1 MASPRRKRKG
11 ESDLSYA
18 LAMLNFHRF
27 SDRIYGGGRK
37 SRYQT
42 DAEKR
47 VLDLGGK
54 IPPLKKRS
62 PRRSFRDTLF
72 QAQRNAAKLNQPN
85 IKSNLS
91 MQEQIDR
98 QNKLYQQYLK
108 DKKMVAPPRKGP
120 VQRMPQRPST
130 LGKLFKGASTKPEG
144 GFLKALCDSPMTKKP
159 PPNQFKKF
167 TPKKLVP
174 KPGDPSKIPFGPTG
188 KPLKK
193 AKSPR
198 QLERERIQKER
209 DKILK
214 ARGPVK
220 PTRQPSVTSRYRGGS
235 GKKKYNQAAYFAG
248 LGVNPNTKQNQGIY
262 KPYANGGGVR
272 KPKYKE

>member
-1 MASPRRKRKG
+1 MSRPRGKMKG

-18 LAMLNFHRF
+18 IAMLNFHKHPMNRRAAG
-27 SDRIYGGGRK
+27 DN
-37 SRYQT
+37 SRVKA
-42 DAEKR
+42 AEKR

-54 IPPLKKRS
+54 EALYGIQAREQARKQAIRNKRS
-62 PRRSFRDTLF
+62 QL
-72 QAQRNAAKLNQPN
+72 A
-85 IKSNLS
+85 
-91 MQEQIDR
+91 
-98 QNKLYQQYLK
+98 
-108 DKKMVAPPRKGP
+108 PRKGP

-130 LGKLFKGASTKPEG
+130 LGKLFKGASTKPKG
-144 GFLKALCDSPMTKKP
+144 GFLKALGASPLIKKP

-174 KPGDPSKIPFGPTG
+174 KP
-188 KPLKK
+188 
-193 AKSPR
+193 
-198 QLERERIQKER
+198 
-209 DKILK
+209 
-214 ARGPVK
+214 
-220 PTRQPSVTSRYRGGS
+220 RQPSVTSRYRGGS

>member
-1 MASPRRKRKG
+1 MTRPRGRMKG

-18 LAMLNFHRF
+18 LSMLNFYRHPMNRRMAG
-27 SDRIYGGGRK
+27 DNKRVK
-37 SRYQT
+37 A
-42 DAEKR
+42 AEKR
-47 VLDLGGK
+47 VLELGGK
-54 IPPLKKRS
+54 IPLPKKRS
-62 PRRSFRDTLF
+62 PRRSFKDTLLE
-72 QAQRNAAKLNQPN
+72 AQMNAAKSNQPN

-144 GFLKALCDSPMTKKP
+144 GFLKALGDSPMTGIIKQPRKP
-159 PPNQFKKF
+159 PTDTQIKQNQHNR
-167 TPKKLVP
+167 
-174 KPGDPSKIPFGPTG
+174 
-188 KPLKK
+188 KK
-193 AKSPR
+193 AELTGIDTSSAIVRSRK
-198 QLERERIQKER
+198 K
-209 DKILK
+209 
-214 ARGPVK
+214 VK
-220 PTRQPSVTSRYRGGS
+220 RQPSVTSQYRGGS
-235 GKKKYNQAAYFAG
+235 GKKKYNQATYFAG

>member
-1 MASPRRKRKG
+1 MTDAQYR
-11 ESDLSYA
+11 A
-18 LAMLNFHRF
+18 A
-27 SDRIYGGGRK
+27 RK
-37 SRYQT
+37 SASDFTRRQKQRQR
-42 DAEKR
+42 ARNKK
-47 VLDLGGK
+47 GPSK
-54 IPPLKKRS
+54 IYIDPVTGVRSTHPFLKKLTPPL
-62 PRRSFRDTLF
+62 
-72 QAQRNAAKLNQPN
+72 
-85 IKSNLS
+85 
-91 MQEQIDR
+91 
-98 QNKLYQQYLK
+98 
-108 DKKMVAPPRKGP
+108 KGP

-130 LGKLFKGASTKPEG
+130 LGKLFKGASTKPKG
-144 GFLKALCDSPMTKKP
+144 GFLKALGASPLTKKP

-167 TPKKLVP
+167 TPKMLVP

-209 DKILK
+209 YKILK

-220 PTRQPSVTSRYRGGS
+220 PTKQPSVTSRYRGGS

>member
-1 MASPRRKRKG
+1 MSRPRAPRKG

-54 IPPLKKRS
+54 IPPPKKSR
-62 PRRSFRDTLF
+62 PRRSFKDTLF
-72 QAQRNAAKLNQPN
+72 EAQRNAAKKP
-85 IKSNLS
+85 
-91 MQEQIDR
+91 
-98 QNKLYQQYLK
+98 
-108 DKKMVAPPRKGP
+108 PPGPRKGP

-130 LGKLFKGASTKPEG
+130 LGKLFKDASTKPKG
-144 GFLKALCDSPMTKKP
+144 GFLKALGDSPMTKKSP
-159 PPNQFKKF
+159 RGLSITKS
-167 TPKKLVP
+167 PKKNP
-174 KPGDPSKIPFGPTG
+174 EQHSRRGPFGMPSLTKRPSPT
-188 KPLKK
+188 
-193 AKSPR
+193 S
-198 QLERERIQKER
+198 Q
-209 DKILK
+209 
-214 ARGPVK
+214 
-220 PTRQPSVTSRYRGGS
+220 YRGGS
-235 GKKKYNQAAYFAG
+235 GKKKYNQASYFAG

>member
-1 MASPRRKRKG
+1 M
-11 ESDLSYA
+11 
-18 LAMLNFHRF
+18 
-27 SDRIYGGGRK
+27 
-37 SRYQT
+37 
-42 DAEKR
+42 
-47 VLDLGGK
+47 
-54 IPPLKKRS
+54 
-62 PRRSFRDTLF
+62 
-72 QAQRNAAKLNQPN
+72 
-85 IKSNLS
+85 
-91 MQEQIDR
+91 
-98 QNKLYQQYLK
+98 
-108 DKKMVAPPRKGP
+108 
-120 VQRMPQRPST
+120 
-130 LGKLFKGASTKPEG
+130 
-144 GFLKALCDSPMTKKP
+144 
-159 PPNQFKKF
+159 
-167 TPKKLVP
+167 LVP

-220 PTRQPSVTSRYRGGS
+220 PTKQPSVTSRYRGGS